1 MAKNSAADSGPEKPT
16 SYIFDG
22 LVYHSHF
29 SLQKE
34 ILMKKLWIFMIVP
47 LMLLYVC
54 GQSYAKLENMEPSI
68 SEEGHWE
75 LKSVEVFKGP
85 GKEHE
90 LGTLSRGH
98 GTYQFTYTT
107 ETGVFNY
114 QLSYSWTEPEKRY
127 KAGQSVAL
135 SISIEIVPGG
145 YVWVRPGPE
154 YMHDSIIAGFEPG
167 NALRDSQNF
176 ADARVMT
183 YFGEIINQSESRR
196 VSGKFPLGSKGDRLS
211 LYVNCCSVGTVR
223 YKYEWVEPTQP
234 TQPRPVMEGSFWEL
248 TSVDIQKTTDTS
260 SSQSIL
266 ERGRGE
272 YKTFDDNEKFRVSY
286 SFAEPGDRSYAGQSV
301 DITLSVR
308 IEEYIWKGQFNHMGG
323 RIDAGFLPGISLK
336 NPNGLWAAGVSA
348 VNGKIVVGSDSLTVS
363 GKFPP
368 GQKDGKET
376 FYIQCDK
383 VGKILYHYRWVDG
396 D

>member
-1 MAKNSAADSGPEKPT
+1 
-16 SYIFDG
+16 
-22 LVYHSHF
+22 
-29 SLQKE
+29 
-34 ILMKKLWIFMIVP
+34 MKKFWILMIVP
-47 LMLLYVC
+47 LMLLSVC
-54 GQSYAKLENMEPSI
+54 GQSYAKLENMEPSV
-68 SEEGHWE
+68 SEEGYWE
-75 LKSVEVFKGP
+75 LKSVEIPKPLGN
-85 GKEHE
+85 EHE
-90 LGTLSRGH
+90 AGTLSRGH

-107 ETGVFNY
+107 EIGVFNY
-114 QLSYSWTEPEKRY
+114 QLSYSWTEPQKRY
-127 KAGQSVAL
+127 KAGRGVDL

-145 YVWVRPGPE
+145 YVWVSRGPE
-154 YMHDSIIAGFEPG
+154 SMHNYIIAGFEPG
-167 NALRDSQNF
+167 NALRDSQNV
-176 ADARVMT
+176 ADVRVLT
-183 YFGEIINQSESRR
+183 YQGEIINQSESRW

-211 LYVNCCSVGTVR
+211 LYVGCYPVGTVR

-234 TQPRPVMEGSFWEL
+234 TPVMEGSFWEL
-248 TSVDIQKTTDTS
+248 TSVDIQKATDTS

-301 DITLSVR
+301 DITLSVQ

-336 NPNGLWAAGVSA
+336 NPKGLWAAGVSA
-348 VNGKIVVGSDSLTVS
+348 VNGEIVVGSDSLTVA

-368 GQKDGKET
+368 GRKDGRET

>member
-1 MAKNSAADSGPEKPT
+1 
-16 SYIFDG
+16 
-22 LVYHSHF
+22 
-29 SLQKE
+29 
-34 ILMKKLWIFMIVP
+34 MKKFWILMIVP
-47 LMLLYVC
+47 LILLAVC
-54 GQSYAKLENMEPSI
+54 GQSYAKLENMEPSV

-75 LKSVEVFKGP
+75 LKSVEVFKVP

-90 LGTLSRGH
+90 LVTLSRGH

-127 KAGQSVAL
+127 KAGRNVDL

-145 YVWVRPGPE
+145 YVWLSRGPE
-154 YMHDSIIAGFEPG
+154 YMHHFIIAGFEPG
-167 NALRDSQNF
+167 NALRDSQDF

-183 YFGEIINQSESRR
+183 YQGEIINQSESRW

-211 LYVNCCSVGTVR
+211 LYVGCCPVGTVR

-234 TQPRPVMEGSFWEL
+234 TPVMEGSFWEL
-248 TSVDIQKTTDTS
+248 TSVDIQKTMDTS

-266 ERGRGE
+266 EHGRGV
-272 YKTFDDNEKFRVSY
+272 YKTFDDNEKFQA
-286 SFAEPGDRSYAGQSV
+286 SFSFTEPGDRLYAGQSV
-301 DITLSVR
+301 DITLSAQ
-308 IEEYIWKGQFNHMGG
+308 IDEYIWKGQFNHMGG
-323 RIDAGFLPGISLK
+323 GINAGFFPGRPFK
-336 NPNGLWAAGVSA
+336 NPEGLWVAGVQA
-348 VNGKIVVGSDSLTVS
+348 LNGKIVVGSDSLTVS

-368 GQKDGKET
+368 GWKDGKET

>member
-1 MAKNSAADSGPEKPT
+1 
-16 SYIFDG
+16 
-22 LVYHSHF
+22 
-29 SLQKE
+29 
-34 ILMKKLWIFMIVP
+34 MKKLWIFMIVP

-145 YVWVRPGPE
+145 YVWVSGGPE
-154 YMHDSIIAGFEPG
+154 SMHNYVIAGFEPG
-167 NALRDSQNF
+167 KALRSSQNV
-176 ADARVMT
+176 ADVRVLT
-183 YFGEIINQSESRR
+183 SQGEILDQSEIRW

-211 LYVNCCSVGTVR
+211 LYVSCYPVGTVR
-223 YKYEWVEPTQP
+223 YRYEWVEPTQP
-234 TQPRPVMEGSFWEL
+234 TPVVEGSFWEL
-248 TSVDIQKTTDTS
+248 TSVDIQKATDTS

-266 ERGRGE
+266 E
-272 YKTFDDNEKFRVSY
+272 
-286 SFAEPGDRSYAGQSV
+286 
-301 DITLSVR
+301 
-308 IEEYIWKGQFNHMGG
+308 
-323 RIDAGFLPGISLK
+323 
-336 NPNGLWAAGVSA
+336 
-348 VNGKIVVGSDSLTVS
+348 
-363 GKFPP
+363 
-368 GQKDGKET
+368 
-376 FYIQCDK
+376 
-383 VGKILYHYRWVDG
+383 
-396 D
+396 